1 MTGQLS
7 GGMIRAIFM
16 FLFIFIPNLVFAT
29 PYSNWA
35 NLIQNISSGDQHTL
49 EELSETVI
57 RINHS
62 FSDSQSIEFVEA
74 IGFALIKNPLT
85 TLNSTNKLVNNKDV
99 LVQRYDTGTVCSL
112 PLIMEYSKKSTLLYY
127 KLASESL
134 KKAGLPA
141 RECLKNM
148 QASFEEVESEEERGT
163 MKWGEKE
170 FTP

>member
-1 MTGQLS
+1 M
-7 GGMIRAIFM
+7 
-16 FLFIFIPNLVFAT
+16 
-29 PYSNWA
+29 
-35 NLIQNISSGDQHTL
+35 
-49 EELSETVI
+49 I